1 MLIDKV
7 IESMLGEDVETIT
20 EFLGYKPDDEIL
32 NNNQLLKEKL
42 NNVAK
47 QMPDDILMQF
57 YEKSQE
63 KLRIEAEKNYCL
75 QTIEE
80 LLLAAFFILSIIFWI
95 ICTFVP
101 VLDGILTVILLI
113 IGSALISLIVVS
125 VLNSNQNKDHGRR

>member
-63 KLRIEAEKNYCL
+63 KLRIEAKKNYCL

-80 LLLAAFFILSIIFWI
+80 LLLAAFILSIIFWI
-95 ICTFVP
+95 ICAFVP

-113 IGSALISLIVVS
+113 IGSALISLIAVNVI
-125 VLNSNQNKDHGRR
+125 

>member
-7 IESMLGEDVETIT
+7 IESMLDEDVETIT
-20 EFLGYKPDDEIL
+20 EFLGYKPDDEVL
-32 NNNQLLKEKL
+32 NNNQLLKEEL

-57 YEKSQE
+57 YGKSQE
-63 KLRIEAEKNYCL
+63 KLKIEAEKNYCL

-80 LLLAAFFILSIIFWI
+80 LLLAAFLLSIIFWI